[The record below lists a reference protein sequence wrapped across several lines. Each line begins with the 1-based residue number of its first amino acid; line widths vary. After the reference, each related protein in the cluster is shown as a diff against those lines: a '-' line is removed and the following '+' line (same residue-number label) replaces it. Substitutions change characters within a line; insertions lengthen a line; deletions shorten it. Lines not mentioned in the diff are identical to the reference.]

1 MAVAFPVQIK
11 SIQLH
16 IRELDEDS
24 QCSDEVRTE
33 SRTYSTCGFPI
44 RRNGIIG
51 HKEAG
56 KGKIIITEWF
66 IYLILSPVQ
75 YQGTFLYCNNGV
87 LDTGNSGVVGHVK
100 S

>member
-24 QCSDEVRTE
+24 QCSDEVCTE
-33 SRTYSTCGFPI
+33 SSAYSTCGFPI
-44 RRNGIIG
+44 RRNGITG

-56 KGKIIITEWF
+56 RKGEN
-66 IYLILSPVQ
+66 Y
-75 YQGTFLYCNNGV
+75 Y
-87 LDTGNSGVVGHVK
+87 H
-100 S
+100 